1 MARPL
6 VTLVSA
12 VLAAALLTAC
22 AESEVVVSEDEA
34 SVQRVADGDSIVLQ
48 GGDRV
53 RLLQIDA
60 PELGEGECYGR
71 DAFEE
76 LERMLQPGDVIILEA
91 DPRLDRVDRYRRLL
105 RYVRVEDTNVNVE
118 LVRRGAATPY
128 FRRGARGRH
137 ADALLEAV
145 DEARDERRGVWGA
158 CRVSWA
164 PNRQIETLLASGVPR
179 PRDVSAPMPDLRVGV
194 SGPQVGAAQRR
205 SR

>member
-6 VTLVSA
+6 VTLV
-12 VLAAALLTAC
+12 AAALAAVHLTAC
-22 AESEVVVSEDEA
+22 AETEVVGAEDEA
-34 SVQRVADGDSIVLQ
+34 RVQRVADGDSIVLQ
-48 GGDRV
+48 GGNRV

-71 DAFEE
+71 EALRD
-76 LERMLQPGDVIILEA
+76 LERLLRPGDVIILES

-105 RYVRVEDTNVNVE
+105 RYVRVDDTNVNVE

-137 ADALLEAV
+137 AEALLEAV

-158 CRVSWA
+158 CRVSWT
-164 PNRQIETLLASGVPR
+164 PNRQIETL
-179 PRDVSAPMPDLRVGV
+179 
-194 SGPQVGAAQRR
+194 RR
-205 SR
+205 